1 MKTKRFIK
9 DYLLIAIAMMLG
21 ALGWIVFLLPNRIAL
36 GGITGIASIFYWG
49 FGIPAQAVY
58 FGLNALLLLIALRIL
73 GWRFCVKTI
82 FGVVVFTLF
91 SSFLQGVM
99 GDTHLLA
106 DQKFMATIV
115 GGAFM
120 GISVGLGL
128 SAGGST
134 GGSDVVAAMV
144 NKYRDMSLGHV
155 ILVCDLAIITSSYL
169 VLHSW
174 EEVLYGYV
182 LLFVMSF
189 CVDNV
194 VNSMRQSVQFFIISE
209 RYQEIG
215 KAVNTIGNRGCTVI
229 DGRGFYSGNELKMLF
244 VIARK
249 TESSTIFRLIDEI
262 DPGAFVSQSA
272 VIGVYGEGFDRFK
285 VRRSRKN
292 LSLDKAQLRAISD

>member
-82 FGVVVFTLF
+82 FGVIVFTLF

-128 SAGGST
+128 SAG
-134 GGSDVVAAMV
+134 
-144 NKYRDMSLGHV
+144 
-155 ILVCDLAIITSSYL
+155 
-169 VLHSW
+169 
-174 EEVLYGYV
+174 
-182 LLFVMSF
+182 
-189 CVDNV
+189 
-194 VNSMRQSVQFFIISE
+194 
-209 RYQEIG
+209 
-215 KAVNTIGNRGCTVI
+215 
-229 DGRGFYSGNELKMLF
+229 
-244 VIARK
+244 
-249 TESSTIFRLIDEI
+249 
-262 DPGAFVSQSA
+262 
-272 VIGVYGEGFDRFK
+272 
-285 VRRSRKN
+285 
-292 LSLDKAQLRAISD
+292 